1 MLMSGM
7 IGGVFLAAME
17 GAGVLMGKMMGGN
30 IDPQPIVLPEP
41 MQKSQQKQQVQEQ
54 EPPQEQPTS
63 LFKGKFGFGS
73 L

>member
-30 IDPQPIVLPEP
+30 IDPQPIVLPET
-41 MQKSQQKQQVQEQ
+41 MQKPQQQQKEEQ
-54 EPPQEQPTS
+54 PIQEQPTS

-73 L
+73 M